1 VVPVTFRNRYN
12 PEEFFVLVDTI
23 ATTERLQQKNQR
35 NDDPQKLQLNI
46 ALHRFLSERDD
57 ATAFSIWLNDV
68 LSRDDVVFRAKP
80 FLCRAIAEIDVLIN
94 DQLNEILHHPEFQA
108 MEARWLGLWELV
120 DSASLADNVKI
131 KLLDISWKDLVRD
144 IDRAPDVDQT
154 ALFHLVYNLE
164 FGTPGGEPFGVLLGD
179 YEICHRP
186 TAGKPYDDIHTLQ
199 GISRVAAAA
208 FAPFICGAAPE
219 LFGLDNF
226 DTLGLPVNLENVF
239 SQKEYIRWRA
249 LRKQEDSRF
258 IGITLPRVLLRGP
271 HTTRRTAFK
280 GMQFKEHA
288 SYKNNERHLWGNCC
302 FAFGTVLIRE
312 FAEVGWFSH
321 IRGAP
326 RDYLGGGLVTRLPSL
341 PYTTDTKPGRT
352 RMVTQ
357 VLISDFQERELSDLG
372 FISLCQS
379 FDTPYA
385 CFNSTPSLQDA
396 KSYSLKS
403 ANANARISAML
414 QQVLCAS
421 RFAQY
426 VKVMIR
432 DKVGSYI
439 RDKECERMIQ
449 RWLDQYTTGR
459 DDLSWEMLARYP
471 LREARV
477 EVNEEP
483 GKPGVYQ
490 SIIHLKTHY
499 TVDHLVSEL
508 KLTTALNP
516 ASFGSIG

>member
-1 VVPVTFRNRYN
+1 MTLAI
-12 PEEFFVLVDTI
+12 E
-23 ATTERLQQKNQR
+23 
-35 NDDPQKLQLNI
+35 
-46 ALHRFLSERDD
+46 RFLAERDE
-57 ATAFSIWLNDV
+57 ASAFSIWLNDIASSQ
-68 LSRDDVVFRAKP
+68 SRIFRVKP
-80 FLCRAIAEIDVLIN
+80 LLCRAIAELDELIN
-94 DQLNEILHHPEFQA
+94 EQLNEILHNSTLQA
-108 MEARWLGLWELV
+108 MEARWIGLWELV
-120 DSASLADNVKI
+120 DSGSHCDNVKI
-131 KLLDISWKDLVRD
+131 KLLDMSWKDLVRD
-144 IDRAPDVDQT
+144 IDRAPDIDQT

-164 FGTPGGEPFGVLLGD
+164 FGTPGGEPYGVLLGD
-179 YEICHRP
+179 YDVCHRP
-186 TAGKPYDDIHTLQ
+186 TAGKPHDDIHTLQ

-219 LFGLDNF
+219 LFGLDSF

-239 SQKEYIRWRA
+239 AQKEYLRWRS

-258 IGITLPRVLLRGP
+258 VGITLPRVLLRAP
-271 HTTRRTAFK
+271 YTNRRTAFR
-280 GMQFKEHA
+280 GLQFKEQVA
-288 SYKNNERHLWGNCC
+288 NKTNERYLWGNCC

-341 PYTTDTKPGRT
+341 PYQTDSKPGRT

-379 FDTPYA
+379 FDTPFA

-396 KSYSLKS
+396 KNYSLKS

-508 KLTTALNP
+508 KLTTAINP
-516 ASFGSIG
+516 ASFGAIG